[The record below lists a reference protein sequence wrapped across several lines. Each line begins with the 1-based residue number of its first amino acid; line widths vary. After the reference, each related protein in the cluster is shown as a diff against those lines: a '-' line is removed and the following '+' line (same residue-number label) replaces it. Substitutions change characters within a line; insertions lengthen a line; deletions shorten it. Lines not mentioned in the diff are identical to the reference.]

1 MDARLKNKKGK
12 TVTYEITIYTLKG
25 PVRPVRK
32 EFEFTLP

>member
-25 PVRPVRK
+25 PVRE